1 MTSNR
6 STGIQRQNLH
16 HFIQLLKR
24 EFPFPTEN
32 LANEFTD
39 NLENLAKSC
48 DHRGLTSTVFGH
60 LDTKSS
66 LYGIFH
72 CVQESEGSVS
82 VSYAFHTIEAEMATQ
97 GIKASIKSMLGVQE
111 QVYLSPYKT
120 TSHLAKS
127 SLEEL
132 HKLGVTVVKQSGL
145 LK

>member
-6 STGIQRQNLH
+6 STGIQIQNLH
-16 HFIQLLKR
+16 HFIQLLKT

-32 LANEFTD
+32 IANEFTD

-72 CVQESEGSVS
+72 CEGSVS
-82 VSYAFHTIEAEMATQ
+82 VSYAFHTIEAEMETN

-111 QVYLSPYKT
+111 QVYLSPYMT

-132 HKLGVTVVKQSGL
+132 RKLGVTDLQISGL